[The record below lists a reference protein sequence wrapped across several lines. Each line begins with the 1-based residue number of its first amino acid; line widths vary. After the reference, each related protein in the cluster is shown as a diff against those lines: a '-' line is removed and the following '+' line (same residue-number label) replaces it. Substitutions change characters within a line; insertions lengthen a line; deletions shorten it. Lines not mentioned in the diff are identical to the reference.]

1 MADTAE
7 RPGGGG
13 EPAARYLG
21 MKPDEMA
28 DAFAAWAAGKGI
40 LARVTGEQCADL
52 AKAFMA
58 GCLYAARLNDL
69 GVPGE

>member
-1 MADTAE
+1 MAEQAE
-7 RPGGGG
+7 RPGADG

-28 DAFAAWAAGKGI
+28 AAFAAWAAGEGI
-40 LARVTGEQCADL
+40 LARVTDQQCADL

-58 GCLYAARLNDL
+58 GCLYAARLT
-69 GVPGE
+69 GEEASG